1 MCVCVCVCVCARA
14 RARICVFGRGRG
26 LLNTMVFFRFKQKTL
41 LAFSVK
47 KNKKIISCEKK
58 TKRFVPFLVQYYSDN
73 TSKK

>member
-1 MCVCVCVCVCARA
+1 
-14 RARICVFGRGRG
+14 
-26 LLNTMVFFRFKQKTL
+26 MVFFRFKQKTL